1 MVLGF
6 AIVAVF
12 AMAVVA
18 TIVAT
23 VGEQMKP
30 QDPALAPPQPLMYEY
45 PMPPPLP
52 PPPPP
57 LRQQLEQQPDD
68 EHPSPSRH
76 WNPYGEPYDDRY
88 DHMEPPSYAP
98 QDEDFDYEDQ
108 YPDGTVS
115 IKTCSNRCP
124 IAVIVRQLIFFCCC
138 R

>member
-30 QDPALAPPQPLMYEY
+30 QDPALAPPEPLMYEY
-45 PMPPPLP
+45 PMPPPPPQLLQFP
-52 PPPPP
+52 PPP
-57 LRQQLEQQPDD
+57 QQLQQQSDD
-68 EHPSPSRH
+68 DHPSPSRH

-88 DHMEPPSYAP
+88 ESMPPASYAP
-98 QDEDFDYEDQ
+98 HDEDFDYEDQ

-115 IKTCSNRCP
+115 INPVLIDVP
-124 IAVIVRQLIFFCCC
+124 IVVVRQLNFCC